1 MLARKKTALLT
12 STVVAL
18 TLSLTG
24 VSSAY
29 GATGYATSDVAAA
42 ASVGV
47 QAAGD
52 EAALDPRLA
61 SSTDLELLLLIMT
74 GRGVLAD
81 AHPELIAEL
90 GITVSTQT
98 EADGMA
104 AIAAQFLAASPAFSA
119 TRAPAIRSTDP
130 AVRDQGISGFMTDF
144 MAYVMSHC
152 RPSCTV

>member
-1 MLARKKTALLT
+1 MLARKKTAFFT
-12 STVVAL
+12 SAVVAL

-24 VSSAY
+24 VSSAH
-29 GATGYATSDVAAA
+29 GATGYSAPEAAA
-42 ASVGV
+42 ATSAGL

-52 EAALDPRLA
+52 EADLDPRLA
-61 SSTDLELLLLIMT
+61 SSTDLELLLLVMT
-74 GRGVLAD
+74 GRGALAD

-90 GITVSTQT
+90 GVTVSTQAQ
-98 EADGMA
+98 ADAMA
-104 AIAAQFLAASPAFSA
+104 AIAAQFLTVSPAFSA
-119 TRAPAIRSTDP
+119 TWAPAIRSTDP